1 MRITGCHGGEKVGG
15 RPENLAGFR
24 LQTTAGRSWGNT
36 AALVT
41 CPAVGLAEFCGVRS
55 YCSRP
60 ASDLKGH
67 LTVTKPPSFLS
78 TRYSKTLTKNHKCR
92 SNTKVIRNPHLSPWL
107 NLCLQAN
114 SQPCYTGATTHSCW
128 P

>member
-41 CPAVGLAEFCGVRS
+41 CPAVGLAEFREV
-55 YCSRP
+55 
-60 ASDLKGH
+60 A
-67 LTVTKPPSFLS
+67 V
-78 TRYSKTLTKNHKCR
+78 
-92 SNTKVIRNPHLSPWL
+92 SNLIVLEVNT
-107 NLCLQAN
+107 
-114 SQPCYTGATTHSCW
+114 SCI
-128 P
+128 